1 MELLLGAINIAG
13 DFAAVY
19 VFTAKLKHGSRKNY
33 ALFLISAL
41 ALLCAA
47 VRVEAIVLDRA
58 YPVIFTALCETAKI
72 AALGFA
78 AHSCIS
84 SGWLGS
90 FYPAIWSIM
99 TAEFLHE
106 LPLLIL
112 RLPGLSDAY
121 STALY
126 LVLRFALT
134 TVVLLILLKTA
145 AVTMPQSGVY
155 RIGPRQFTSAVTI
168 TILHIGIFSYLM
180 TTNWMTLLPWPYLL
194 VLVFAQ
200 GYCLIVLYLQNE
212 LFRKSA
218 MKKEMEAVNA
228 LLYKRKQ
235 QYEIARQNIQLI
247 NRRVHDLKLLI
258 SGLEKDRQDRQTME
272 VLEKVQEAAG
282 IYDSVV
288 KTGSDVLDTVLT
300 DKSLVCESKGIK
312 ISCVADG
319 QSLAF
324 IDAVDIFTIF
334 NNILDECI
342 DAVCLFQDTSRRSID
357 ILVHTRQK
365 FLVINI
371 LHPIFQAVKFK
382 DGLPVPRNESAA
394 YVNYNIKA
402 VREILRRYDGLL
414 NCEEKNGVFTYRIV
428 IPIV

>member
-121 STALY
+121 STAVY
-126 LVLRFALT
+126 LVLRFVLT

-145 AVTMPQSGVY
+145 AVTMPQSGIY

-168 TILHIGIFSYLM
+168 AILHIGIYSYLM

-272 VLEKVQEAAG
+272 VLE
-282 IYDSVV
+282 
-288 KTGSDVLDTVLT
+288 
-300 DKSLVCESKGIK
+300 
-312 ISCVADG
+312 
-319 QSLAF
+319 
-324 IDAVDIFTIF
+324 
-334 NNILDECI
+334 
-342 DAVCLFQDTSRRSID
+342 
-357 ILVHTRQK
+357 
-365 FLVINI
+365 
-371 LHPIFQAVKFK
+371 
-382 DGLPVPRNESAA
+382 
-394 YVNYNIKA
+394 
-402 VREILRRYDGLL
+402 
-414 NCEEKNGVFTYRIV
+414 
-428 IPIV
+428 

>member
-41 ALLCAA
+41 VLLCAA
-47 VRVEAIVLDRA
+47 VRVEAIVLDRV

-112 RLPGLSDAY
+112 
-121 STALY
+121 
-126 LVLRFALT
+126 
-134 TVVLLILLKTA
+134 LKTV
-145 AVTMPQSGVY
+145 AVTMPQSGIY

-168 TILHIGIFSYLM
+168 AILHIGIYSYLM